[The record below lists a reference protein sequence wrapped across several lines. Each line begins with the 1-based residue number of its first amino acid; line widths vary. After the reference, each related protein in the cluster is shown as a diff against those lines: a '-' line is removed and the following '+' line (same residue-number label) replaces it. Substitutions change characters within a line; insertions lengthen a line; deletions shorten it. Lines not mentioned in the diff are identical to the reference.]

1 MQLRRQFAKGVDAGR
16 GDSALKRAAPGRSR
30 VRSLVAAGLLLLLA
44 ALLALPTQ
52 AQAQTV
58 TTVPDDWALLPTG
71 LSTGDQFRLI
81 FLTSYNRN
89 ATSTAIGDY
98 NTFVQGAANTGH
110 TDIRAYSSGF
120 TVVGCTASV
129 DARNNTGTTYT
140 STDTGVPIYW
150 LNGLQVADD
159 YEDFYDGSWDAESN
173 SQDKNELGTNGPNTT
188 QSANYP
194 FTGCD
199 HDGTEAFLSS
209 ASRALGH
216 STDVRVG
223 RPGSSGSGH
232 GPIGSSFRTDPDNER
247 PMYGLS
253 AVFEVAAAVVPGAP
267 TDLTATAAGETEIDL
282 SWTAPT
288 DDGGDAITGYK
299 VEVSR
304 NGTSNWSNAVADTAS
319 TGTTYSHIGL
329 SAVNTRFYRVSAIN
343 SVGAGDASNVSGATT
358 AAADVLVSNTGQ
370 SVHANNVVFIGDEDK
385 TRSQGFD
392 TGSNTGGY
400 SLSSV
405 GVYVRSADLQAGETF
420 TVHIYTANGS
430 GAPDAL
436 VHTLTSPA
444 SYTDRAVNT
453 FTAPAGATLEPNTDY
468 LVVFEGA
475 ADSLSDFV
483 LGLTSSNGQDG
494 GSGSGWEI
502 ENARR
507 VNGGLSSD
515 GDSFQVSVNGSIL
528 GTSVSA
534 SWSLIPSGL
543 SVGDQFRLIFLSSTR
558 RDADTSGISAYN
570 TFVQG
575 RAAAGH
581 TDIQSYSSGFRV
593 VGCTGSVDARDNTKT
608 TGAGVPIYW
617 LNGNKVADDY
627 SDFYDGSWDE
637 ERNTQDRNESGNTGL
652 NTSDSDNYPFTGCK
666 HDGTEARSSSNI
678 SEALD
683 KNQVRVGRPNSTD
696 TGNGPISS
704 TGSTSTAGRALERPM
719 YGLSEIFR
727 VVSDDATLSALA
739 VNDGTNDLTLT
750 PAFAPGTY
758 AYAAT
763 VDNEVDEVTLTATVN
778 EAGAAVSAVTLGGT
792 AIADSD
798 FTDGITVPSLVVGD
812 NEIVVT
818 VTAGVVT
825 STQAYTVTVTRLTDT
840 TPPSLERADVS
851 SSGTSVSVDF
861 DEDLDI
867 ATQFLPTAVV
877 NAFTVTADGVDLDIG
892 NILSATL
899 DVLNIRLQTGITI
912 LQGQTVTLSYNK
924 TTAGTD
930 ALDDDDG
937 NEVASFTGFAVTNN
951 STVAPTNSAPTFP
964 TTTADRTIAEN
975 TASGQNVGG
984 TFTATDSDGDTI
996 TYTLEG
1002 TDAASFNLVTV
1013 SAAARIQTKS
1023 GVTYNHEVKSSYNVT
1038 VKADDGNSGTDTIT
1052 VTITITDVNEPP
1064 GQPAAPSVSGTSGST
1079 TSLNVSWNA
1088 PDNTGPD
1095 IDNYDLQYRQGT
1107 SGGFTSGPQNV
1118 NGISTTIGS
1127 LTANTSYQV
1136 QVRATNAEGD
1146 SQWSPSGTGSTGSP
1160 PVTPP
1165 GKVFGVNITASDQTL
1180 QVNWTRVTGATG
1192 YKVQWKSG
1200 GQSYNSSRQATI
1212 SSGSTTSRT
1221 ISSLNNGTEYTV
1233 RVIATKTGA
1242 SDGIPSDDANGT
1254 PTSANT
1260 VPTAPRSL
1268 NATGVGNTR
1277 INLSW
1282 NAPDSD
1288 GGSPIT
1294 GYKIEVSSNGN
1305 SWTTRVANTGSANRT
1320 YSHTGL
1326 STGDTRH
1333 YRVSAINSV
1342 GTGPT
1347 SNVVRASTG
1356 LPVVSIAPASTT
1368 EGQDIV
1374 FTVTISPPISGFRRL
1389 SYGTGSD
1396 SIPSGSKAA
1405 TAGTDY
1411 VTPHPAS
1418 KVIQIGYGLTSVEI
1432 RFSTI
1437 DDDLVEG
1444 TEVFGI
1450 GLYGSGDEG
1459 RDYTVGTRTVIGT
1472 IRDNDNNGQRYVDTV
1487 RGDSSTSA
1495 SVSSGGSV
1503 TGRIEEVSDAD
1514 WYRTSLTKDHCY
1526 RIGVAGSSDS
1536 DSLTLPYP
1544 ALYGVYRID
1553 STRISGTSARADY
1566 AGNNAISYVKLDTSG
1581 TYYISVGVHRFLG
1594 EGTYRLSVSDLG
1606 TSSTACGAAK
1616 LAGPV
1621 QISVA
1626 DVSREESES
1635 TRTYLI
1641 FEVTLNRYADK
1652 EVRVSYAT
1660 VDGTARAGQDYES
1673 QSGTLVFERRDRT
1686 KQIWVPVEF
1695 DDEDEETETLTLRLS
1710 SAVGGQIK
1718 RGVATGSIYDYS
1730 TSR

>member
-1 MQLRRQFAKGVDAGR
+1 M
-16 GDSALKRAAPGRSR
+16 
-30 VRSLVAAGLLLLLA
+30 LLLLA
-44 ALLALPTQ
+44 ALLALPMQ

-58 TTVPDDWALLPTG
+58 TSVPDDWALLPTG
-71 LSTGDQFRLI
+71 ISTGDQFRLI
-81 FLTSYNRN
+81 FLTSSNRN
-89 ATSTAIGDY
+89 ATSATIGDY
-98 NTFVQGAANTGH
+98 NTFVQGAANSGH

-129 DARNNTGTTYT
+129 DARDNTGTTYT

-194 FTGCD
+194 YTGCD
-199 HDGTEAFLSS
+199 HDGTEAFTGSN
-209 ASRALGH
+209 SRALGH
-216 STDVRVG
+216 SSDVRVG

-232 GPIGSSFRTDPDNER
+232 GPIGSSFKTDPDNER

-253 AVFEVAAAVVPGAP
+253 AVFEVAATVVPGVP
-267 TDLTATAAGETEIDL
+267 TDLTATAGGETEIKL

-299 VEVSR
+299 VEVSA
-304 NGTSNWSNAVADTAS
+304 NGDTGWSNVVADTAD
-319 TGTTYSHIGL
+319 TDTTYSHTGHTAL
-329 SAVNTRFYRVSAIN
+329 NTRFYRVSAIN
-343 SVGAGDASNVSGATT
+343 SVGTGDASNVSGATT
-358 AAADVLVSNTGQ
+358 AATDVLVSNTGR
-370 SVHANNVVFIGDEDK
+370 NVDVITIVSIGDQDK
-385 TRSQGFD
+385 THSQGFD

-400 SLSSV
+400 SLASV
-405 GVYVRSADLQAGETF
+405 GVYVHNENLEAGETF

-430 GAPDAL
+430 GGPDAL

-444 SYTDRAVNT
+444 SYTDNAVST
-453 FTAPAGATLEPNTDY
+453 FTAPAGATLNTSTDY
-468 LVVFEGA
+468 LVVFEGNG
-475 ADSLSDFV
+475 DSISDFV
-483 LGLTSSNGQDG
+483 LGLTSSNGQDRGTRG
-494 GSGSGWEI
+494 GWGI

-507 VNGGLSSD
+507 VNGTLTSD
-515 GDSFQVSVNGSIL
+515 GNSYQVSVNGSAI
-528 GTSVSA
+528 GTPVLS

-543 SVGDQFRLIFLSSTR
+543 SVGDEFRLLFLSSTG
-558 RDADTSGISAYN
+558 RDAEASGINAYN
-570 TFVQG
+570 TFIQDL
-575 RAAAGH
+575 ANAGH
-581 TDIQSYSSGFRV
+581 TDIQEYGDGFKV
-593 VGCTGSVDARDNTKT
+593 VGCTRSADARVNTRTIYT
-608 TGAGVPIYW
+608 TSDKGVPIYW
-617 LNGNKVADDY
+617 LNGAKAADDY
-627 SDFYDGSWDE
+627 EDFYDGSWDE
-637 ERNTQDRNESGNTGL
+637 EANDKNESGTDGPD
-652 NTSDSDNYPFTGCK
+652 TSQTANRPWTGCD
-666 HDGTEARSSSNI
+666 HDGTESLLGDYLGDSTVN
-678 SEALD
+678 
-683 KNQVRVGRPNSTD
+683 VGRPNAS
-696 TGNGPISS
+696 GSANSPLSS
-704 TGSTSTAGRALERPM
+704 ASVFTASETRPM
-719 YGLSEIFR
+719 YGLSEIFQ
-727 VVSDDATLSALA
+727 VVDASSDATGKPGITGAAQVGMTLMAGTADIMDADGLTSPGYTYQWLRAGSDISGATSSTYTLTSSDYGETIQVKVEFTDDAS
-739 VNDGTNDLTLT
+739 NNETLT
-750 PAFAPGTY
+750 SDETVPVAPV
-758 AYAAT
+758 AAT
-763 VDNEVDEVTLTATVN
+763 CPTDTGTVWCGTLT
-778 EAGAAVSAVTLGGT
+778 
-792 AIADSD
+792 
-798 FTDGITVPSLVVGD
+798 VGQD
-812 NEIVVT
+812 IVVEDD
-818 VTAGVVT
+818 VFNSGFEARSGRTAFGSLSGAT
-825 STQAYTVTVTRLTDT
+825 FRHLGADYTVTSLRSGGQHDLVLATSPHLPLDGAGLTVHVQTYGGELDA
-840 TPPSLERADVS
+840 PLADASFDNSDHWFFGGVLYAAPSDPLSDVPLIRIE
-851 SSGTSVSVDF
+851 GNDQRVDP
-861 DEDLDI
+861 
-867 ATQFLPTAVV
+867 LP
-877 NAFTVTADGVDLDIG
+877 DIG
-892 NILSATL
+892 TEVTVRLSA
-899 DVLNIRLQTGITI
+899 
-912 LQGQTVTLSYNK
+912 
-924 TTAGTD
+924 
-930 ALDDDDG
+930 
-937 NEVASFTGFAVTNN
+937 
-951 STVAPTNSAPTFP
+951 NSAPTFP
-964 TTTADRTIAEN
+964 TTSADRVVAEN
-975 TASGQNVGG
+975 TAAGQNVGSM
-984 TFTATDSDGDTI
+984 FTATDSDSDPI

-1002 TDAASFNLVTV
+1002 TDAASFDLATV
-1013 SAAARIQTKS
+1013 SSSAQIRTKT
-1023 GVTYNHEVKSSYNVT
+1023 GVTYNFEVQNSYTVV

-1064 GQPAAPSVSGTSGST
+1064 DRPAAPSVSGTSGST
-1079 TSLNVSWNA
+1079 TSLNVSWSA

-1107 SGGFTSGPQNV
+1107 SGSFTSGPQNV

-1136 QVRATNAEGD
+1136 QVRATNDEGD
-1146 SQWSPSGTGSTGSP
+1146 SQWSPSGTGSTGSL

-1165 GKVFGVNITASDQTL
+1165 GKVFGVNITSGDRIL

-1200 GQSYNSSRQATI
+1200 GQSYNSSSRQATI

-1221 ISSLNNGTEYTV
+1221 ISNLNNGTEYTV

-1242 SDGIPSDDANGT
+1242 SDGTPSDDANGT

-1260 VPTAPRSL
+1260 VPGAPRDL
-1268 NATGVGNTR
+1268 NATGVGNNR

-1305 SWTTRVANTGSANRT
+1305 SWTTRVADTGSANRT

-1347 SNVVRASTG
+1347 SNVARATTG
-1356 LPVVSIAPASTT
+1356 LPVVSIASASTT

-1411 VTPHPAS
+1411 VTPHTAS

-1450 GLYGSGDEG
+1450 GLYGSSDEG
-1459 RDYTVGTRTVIGT
+1459 REYSVRTRTAIGT

-1487 RGDSSTSA
+1487 RGDSSTGA

-1514 WYRTSLTKDHCY
+1514 WYRSSLTKDHCY
-1526 RIGVAGSSDS
+1526 RIEVAGSSDN

-1544 ALYGVYRID
+1544 ALYGVHKSD

-1566 AGNNAISYVKLDTSG
+1566 AGNKAISHVKLDTTG

-1594 EGTYRLSVSDLG
+1594 EGTYRLSLRDLG
-1606 TSSTACGAAK
+1606 TSDTSCGAAK

-1641 FEVTLNRYADK
+1641 FEVTLNRAADK

-1660 VDGTARAGQDYES
+1660 VDGTARAGRDYES

-1710 SAVGGQIK
+1710 SAVGGEIED
-1718 RGVATGSIYDYS
+1718 GVATGTIYDYS